1 MNEKQLIEI
10 MVSLTGYRFP
20 KADGDI
26 RHVCEVSPPNWYA
39 YMGLMETYEIKY
51 IQRCREHE
59 QLHEEAEKAVQRL
72 KERKDESIE
81 EWIELLSGNLGKF
94 TD

>member
-20 KADGDI
+20 KHDGDI
-26 RHVCEVSPPNWYA
+26 QHVCEMSPPNWYA

-59 QLHEEAEKAVQRL
+59 QLYEEAEKALKRL
-72 KERKDESIE
+72 EERKNESIE
-81 EWIELLSGNLGKF
+81 EWVERLSGNLGKF

>member
-10 MVSLTGYRFP
+10 MISLTGWRFP
-20 KADGDI
+20 KRDDDI
-26 RHVCEVSPPNWYA
+26 LHICEISPPNWYA

-51 IQRCREHE
+51 IQRCIEHE
-59 QLHEEAEKAVQRL
+59 QLREEAEKALLRL
-72 KERKDESIE
+72 EERKNESVE
-81 EWIELLSGNLGKF
+81 EWAERLANDFGKL

>member
-20 KADGDI
+20 KHNSAI
-26 RHVCEVSPPNWYA
+26 QHMCEVSPPNWYA

-51 IQRCREHE
+51 IQRYREHE
-59 QLHEEAEKAVQRL
+59 ELHKEAEKAVQRL
-72 KERKDESIE
+72 KNQKDISIE
-81 EWIELLSGNLGKF
+81 EWAKQLAGDFGKF

>member
-1 MNEKQLIEI
+1 MNENELIKI
-10 MVSLTGYRFP
+10 MLSLTGWRFP

-26 RHVCEVSPPNWYA
+26 QHICETSPPNWYA

-51 IQRCREHE
+51 VQRCREHE
-59 QLHEEAEKAVQRL
+59 QLYEEAEKALQRL
-72 KERKDESIE
+72 TERKDISIK
-81 EWIELLSGNLGKF
+81 EWASHLAGDLRKF

>member
-10 MVSLTGYRFP
+10 MISLTGYRFP
-20 KADGDI
+20 KHDGDI
-26 RHVCEVSPPNWYA
+26 QHMCEISPPNWYA
-39 YMGLMETYEIKY
+39 YMGLMETYEIKC

-59 QLHEEAEKAVQRL
+59 ELHKEAEKAIQRL
-72 KERKDESIE
+72 KERKDVSIE
-81 EWIELLSGNLGKF
+81 EWAKHLAGDFGKF

>member
-20 KADGDI
+20 KHDGDI
-26 RHVCEVSPPNWYA
+26 QHVCEMSPPNWYA

-59 QLHEEAEKAVQRL
+59 QLYEEAEKALKRL
-72 KERKDESIE
+72 EERKNESIE
-81 EWIELLSGNLGKF
+81 EWVERLSDNLGKF